1 MAITKRVGISI
12 LAGNSINIK
21 NWPPTNAARI
31 IPIINPK
38 NRAEK
43 ITLYCS
49 YINILTPWFFVRP
62 IALKHPNSWMLSL
75 MLWLVDI
82 KSKKNE
88 IIIDMIPI
96 KRTNIS
102 KSKRELFNCFKASL
116 ISKITVMSSL
126 KKDLTPFYKKSL
138 LSCDASSD
146 ILM

>member
-12 LAGNSINIK
+12 LGGNSINIK
-21 NWPPTNAARI
+21 NWPPTNAAKI
-31 IPIINPK
+31 TPIINPK

-43 ITLYCS
+43 ITLYYS
-49 YINILTPWFFVRP
+49 YMNILTPWFLVRP

-88 IIIDMIPI
+88 IIKDMIPI

-102 KSKRELFNCFKASL
+102 KSRRELFNCFKASL

-138 LSCDASSD
+138 LSCDASAD